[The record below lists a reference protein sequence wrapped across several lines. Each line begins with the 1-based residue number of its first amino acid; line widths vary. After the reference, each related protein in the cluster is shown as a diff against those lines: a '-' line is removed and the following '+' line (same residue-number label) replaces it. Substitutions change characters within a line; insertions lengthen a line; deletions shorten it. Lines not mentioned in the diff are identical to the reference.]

1 MLDHASQGRNGKAP
15 QGQGTSRCSIPRRRC
30 GDTVGTAS
38 PPPTPH
44 DKLGDSSW
52 RFFNLRLYFAS
63 VERLAKIV
71 ATIGPASDSVKT
83 FAQLL
88 DAGLDVV
95 RLNLS
100 HGNHEHHRQVIQT
113 VRRVTRERGQFV
125 PIIVDLM
132 GPRYRLGTLEPME
145 LEVGDQVHLGDS
157 SVDVDLPVEDSAFLG
172 HLKVGERIL
181 IDNGRVEIEIEHK
194 EEHRVRARVLHGGP
208 VSTRKGINLPDT
220 ELPFVISD
228 KDRADIAFALE
239 EEADYIA
246 VSFVGG
252 PDDLQAIRE
261 VLRQS
266 GGMLPLISKLERKKA
281 MSRLAE
287 TVQASDAV
295 MVARGDLG
303 VEVPLHQV
311 PVMQKRIIATG
322 RRFGKPVIVATQ
334 MLESMMEQP
343 RPTRAEA
350 SDCANAVFDGADALM
365 LSGETAAG
373 AYPVAAVETMAR
385 IIVEAESYGSSKAA
399 QRQRGRQDIV
409 DLPDRSPS
417 HIVPGAMEEPQ
428 FNKAFQQQLEIPD
441 VVCAAAVQ
449 AANRL
454 HAERIVAFSQ
464 GGFTARMIARYRPQ
478 TPITVFTRERAVARR
493 VQLVWGARPLL
504 IEHDVDHHDEVV
516 SLVDHSL
523 FENGLAQPG
532 DVIVILMGDPIA
544 ERPLTN
550 LLRVHRI
557 GPG

>member
-1 MLDHASQGRNGKAP
+1 M
-15 QGQGTSRCSIPRRRC
+15 
-30 GDTVGTAS
+30 
-38 PPPTPH
+38 
-44 DKLGDSSW
+44 
-52 RFFNLRLYFAS
+52 
-63 VERLAKIV
+63 ERLAKIV
-71 ATIGPASDSVKT
+71 ATIGPASDREET
-83 FAQLL
+83 FGLLL

-100 HGNHEHHRQVIQT
+100 HGNHENHRRVIQT
-113 VRRVTRERGQFV
+113 VRRVARQRGKFV
-125 PIIVDLM
+125 PVIVDLM
-132 GPRYRLGTLEPME
+132 GPRYRLGTLEAPITLHE
-145 LEVGDQVHLGDS
+145 GDPVSLGDS
-157 SVDVDLPVEDSAFLG
+157 SVEVDLPVEDSAFLG

-181 IDNGRVEIEIEHK
+181 IDNGRVEIEIESK
-194 EEHRVRARVLHGGP
+194 EEHRVLARVLHGGP

-220 ELPFVISD
+220 DLPFTISD

-239 EEADYIA
+239 QEADYIA
-246 VSFVGG
+246 VSFVGD
-252 PDDLQAIRE
+252 PEDLDAIRE

-281 MSRLAE
+281 MKRLAE

-311 PVMQKRIIATG
+311 PVLQKRIIATG

-373 AYPVAAVETMAR
+373 AFPIESVQTMAR
-385 IIVEAESYGSSKAA
+385 VIVEAEDYLSSKSVHP
-399 QRQRGRQDIV
+399 RGLQEGA

-417 HIVPGAMEEPQ
+417 HIVPGALEEP
-428 FNKAFQQQLEIPD
+428 NLKKSSLHHLLEIPD

-454 HAERIVAFSQ
+454 HAVRIVAFSQ

-478 TPITVFTRERAVARR
+478 TPITVFTRERVVARR
-493 VQLVWGARPLL
+493 VQLVWGARPLH
-504 IEHDVDHHDEVV
+504 IEHEVDHHDEVV

-523 FENGLAQPG
+523 LENGLAQPG

>member
-1 MLDHASQGRNGKAP
+1 ME
-15 QGQGTSRCSIPRRRC
+15 
-30 GDTVGTAS
+30 
-38 PPPTPH
+38 
-44 DKLGDSSW
+44 
-52 RFFNLRLYFAS
+52 RF
-63 VERLAKIV
+63 AKIV
-71 ATIGPASDSVKT
+71 ATIGPASNSRET
-83 FAQLL
+83 LQQLF

-100 HGNHEHHRQVIQT
+100 HGNHQDHRKVIQT
-113 VRRVTRERGQFV
+113 VRSLSNERRQFV

-132 GPRYRLGTLEPME
+132 GPRYRLGAIDEGPLQ
-145 LEVGDQVHLGDS
+145 LNVGDRVSLGDRS
-157 SVDVDLPVEDSAFLG
+157 LDVDLPVEDSAFLD

-181 IDNGRVEIEIEHK
+181 IDNGRVEIEIESK
-194 EEHRVRARVLHGGP
+194 AAQKVETRVLHGGP

-220 ELPFVISD
+220 DLPFTISD

-239 EEADYIA
+239 QDADYIA

-252 PDDLQAIRE
+252 PDDLEAIRE
-261 VLRQS
+261 VLREN

-281 MSRLAE
+281 MERLKE
-287 TVQASDAV
+287 TVEASDAV

-311 PVMQKRIIATG
+311 PVLQKRIIATG
-322 RRFGKPVIVATQ
+322 RRYGKPVIVATQ

-373 AYPVAAVETMAR
+373 DFPIAAVETMSR
-385 IIVEAESYGSSKAA
+385 VIIEAESYGSAKVV
-399 QRQRGRQDIV
+399 QQRGLRNDS
-409 DLPDRSPS
+409 LPDRSPT
-417 HIVPGAMEEPQ
+417 HLVPGILEEAHLDSSS
-428 FNKAFQQQLEIPD
+428 NRHLEIPD

-449 AANRL
+449 SADRL
-454 HAERIVAFSQ
+454 HAVRIVAFSQ

-478 TPITVFTRERAVARR
+478 TPITVFTRRREVARR

-504 IEHDVDHHDEVV
+504 IEHEVDHHDEVV

-523 FENGLAQPG
+523 FENGLAQPD
-532 DVIVILMGDPIA
+532 DVIVISMGDPIA
-544 ERPLTN
+544 EKPLTN

>member
-1 MLDHASQGRNGKAP
+1 M
-15 QGQGTSRCSIPRRRC
+15 
-30 GDTVGTAS
+30 
-38 PPPTPH
+38 
-44 DKLGDSSW
+44 
-52 RFFNLRLYFAS
+52 
-63 VERLAKIV
+63 ERLAKIV
-71 ATIGPASDSVKT
+71 ATIGPASDSPET

-132 GPRYRLGTLEPME
+132 GPRYRLGTFKTFDLH
-145 LEVGDQVHLGDS
+145 VGDQVRLGDS
-157 SVDVDLPVEDSAFLG
+157 SVEVDLPVEDSAFLG

-181 IDNGRVEIEIEHK
+181 IDNGKVEIEIESK
-194 EEHRVRARVLHGGP
+194 EEHRVTARVLHGGP
-208 VSTRKGINLPDT
+208 VSTRKGINLPDS
-220 ELPFVISD
+220 ELPFTISD

-239 EEADYIA
+239 QEADYIA

-252 PDDLQAIRE
+252 PGDLDAIRQ
-261 VLRQS
+261 VLRQA

-373 AYPVAAVETMAR
+373 SYPVAAVKTMSQV
-385 IIVEAESYGSSKAA
+385 IVEAEGYGSAKLL
-399 QRQRGRQDIV
+399 RQHGRQDAS
-409 DLPDRSPS
+409 DLPDRSPT
-417 HIVPGAMEEPQ
+417 HIVPGALEE
-428 FNKAFQQQLEIPD
+428 FHFKKSFQEHFEIPD

-454 HAERIVAFSQ
+454 HAVRIVAFSQ

-478 TPITVFTRERAVARR
+478 TPISVFTRERAVARR
-493 VQLVWGARPLL
+493 VQLVWGVRPLL
-504 IEHDVDHHDEVV
+504 IEHEVDHHDEVV

>member
-1 MLDHASQGRNGKAP
+1 MLVHAS
-15 QGQGTSRCSIPRRRC
+15 RRRNPK
-30 GDTVGTAS
+30 
-38 PPPTPH
+38 PPPWA
-44 DKLGDSSW
+44 DFCDSSW
-52 RFFNLRLYFAS
+52 RFCNLRLYFAP

-71 ATIGPASDSVKT
+71 ATIGPASDSEET
-83 FAQLL
+83 FGRLL

-100 HGNHEHHRQVIQT
+100 HGNHENHRRVIQT
-113 VRRVTRERGQFV
+113 VRRVARQRGKFV
-125 PIIVDLM
+125 PVIVDLM
-132 GPRYRLGTLEPME
+132 GPRYRLGTIEDGPLTLAE
-145 LEVGDQVHLGDS
+145 GDTVSLGDS
-157 SVDVDLPVEDSAFLG
+157 SLDVDLPVEDSAFVG

-181 IDNGRVEIEIEHK
+181 IDNGKVEVEIEDVEA
-194 EEHRVRARVLHGGP
+194 HRVVTRVLHGGP

-220 ELPFVISD
+220 DLPFTISD
-228 KDRADIAFALE
+228 KDRADITFALE
-239 EEADYIA
+239 QAADYIA
-246 VSFVGG
+246 VSFVGD
-252 PDDLQAIRE
+252 PEDLDAIRE

-281 MSRLAE
+281 MRRLAE

-311 PVMQKRIIATG
+311 PVLQKRIIATG

-373 AYPVAAVETMAR
+373 DYPIDAVETMAR
-385 IIVEAESYGSSKAA
+385 VIVEAESYSSAKVM
-399 QRQRGRQDIV
+399 RQRGLQESA

-417 HIVPGAMEEPQ
+417 HIVPGALEETHFKKSIHQ
-428 FNKAFQQQLEIPD
+428 HLEIPD

-454 HAERIVAFSQ
+454 HAVRIVAFSQ

-478 TPITVFTRERAVARR
+478 TPITVFTRERVVARR

-504 IEHDVDHHDEVV
+504 IENDVDHHDEVV
-516 SLVDHSL
+516 SLVDHTL

-544 ERPLTN
+544 EKPLTN

>member
-1 MLDHASQGRNGKAP
+1 M
-15 QGQGTSRCSIPRRRC
+15 
-30 GDTVGTAS
+30 
-38 PPPTPH
+38 
-44 DKLGDSSW
+44 
-52 RFFNLRLYFAS
+52 
-63 VERLAKIV
+63 ERLAKIV
-71 ATIGPASDSVKT
+71 ATIGPASHSAEVLE
-83 FAQLL
+83 QLF

-100 HGNHEHHRQVIQT
+100 HGNHQDHRQIIQKI
-113 VRRVTRERGQFV
+113 RRLSRERGQFV

-132 GPRYRLGTLEPME
+132 GPRYRLGSIEDGPIE
-145 LEVGDQVHLGDS
+145 LAVGDRVSLGDS
-157 SVDVDLPVEDSAFLG
+157 TLEVDLPVEDGEFLS

-181 IDNGRVEIEIEHK
+181 IDNGRVEIEIERQ
-194 EEHRVRARVLHGGP
+194 EERRVLTKVLHGGP
-208 VSTRKGINLPDT
+208 VSTRKGINLPDSD
-220 ELPFVISD
+220 LPFTISD
-228 KDRADIAFALE
+228 KDKADIAFALE
-239 EEADYIA
+239 QDADFIA

-252 PDDLQAIRE
+252 PGDLNAIRE
-261 VLRQS
+261 VLRQN

-281 MSRLAE
+281 MERLKE

-311 PVMQKRIIATG
+311 PVFQKRIIATG
-322 RRFGKPVIVATQ
+322 RRYGKPVIVATQ

-373 AYPVAAVETMAR
+373 KFPIDSVRTMSQV
-385 IIVEAESYGSSKAA
+385 IVEAESYSSEKVG
-399 QRQRGRQDIV
+399 RQRGLEGSHA
-409 DLPDRSPS
+409 LPDRSPS
-417 HIVPGAMEEPQ
+417 HLVPGLLEE
-428 FNKAFQQQLEIPD
+428 AHLDASYHRHLEIPD

-449 AANRL
+449 SANRL
-454 HAERIVAFSQ
+454 HAVRIVAFSQ
-464 GGFTARMIARYRPQ
+464 GGFTARMIARYRPK
-478 TPITVFTRERAVARR
+478 TPITVLTRERAVARR

-504 IEHDVDHHDEVV
+504 IEHEADHHDEVV

-523 FENGLAQPG
+523 FEAGLAQPG

-544 ERPLTN
+544 EKPLTN